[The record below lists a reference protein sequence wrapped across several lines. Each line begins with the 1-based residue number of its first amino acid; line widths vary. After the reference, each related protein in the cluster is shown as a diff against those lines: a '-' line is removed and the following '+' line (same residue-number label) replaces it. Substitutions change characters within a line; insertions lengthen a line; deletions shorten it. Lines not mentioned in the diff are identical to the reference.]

1 MYIDGDVLEIDIDM
15 DLEEVK
21 SLKDFVKDRLEYIEE
36 ITFINIEQNT
46 PQSSSLLQ
54 LLYVIKKEKP
64 SIKIELLDNPFFN
77 LSDYG
82 KMYWITHE

>member
-64 SIKIELLDNPFFN
+64 SIKIELLDNPFFD

>member
-1 MYIDGDVLEIDIDM
+1 MYIDGDVLELDIDM

-36 ITFINIEQNT
+36 ITFVNVMQST
-46 PQSSSLLQ
+46 PKSSSLLQ

-64 SIKIELLDNPFFN
+64 SIKIELLDNPFFD

-82 KMYWITHE
+82 KMYWIEHE

>member
-1 MYIDGDVLEIDIDM
+1 MYIDGDVLELDIDM

-36 ITFINIEQNT
+36 ITFVNVMQST
-46 PQSSSLLQ
+46 PKSSSLLQ

-64 SIKIELLDNPFFN
+64 SIKIELLDNPFFD
-77 LSDYG
+77 LFDYG
-82 KMYWITHE
+82 KMYWIEHE